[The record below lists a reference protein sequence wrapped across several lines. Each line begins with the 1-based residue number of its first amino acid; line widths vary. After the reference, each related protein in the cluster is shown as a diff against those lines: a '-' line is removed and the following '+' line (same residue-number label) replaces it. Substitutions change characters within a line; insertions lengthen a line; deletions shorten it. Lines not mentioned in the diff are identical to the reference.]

1 MLETLLLY
9 IFVGWFIKLDK
20 KTHLI
25 IRSSLAA
32 VFGVLCLVGAIVLFT
47 SDDVINSWSG
57 IIPLVISLLFILR
70 IIFDVRKIMQL
81 SKTENKNST
90 KT

>member
-47 SDDVINSWSG
+47 SDDIINSWSG
-57 IIPLVISLLFILR
+57 TIPLVISLLFILR